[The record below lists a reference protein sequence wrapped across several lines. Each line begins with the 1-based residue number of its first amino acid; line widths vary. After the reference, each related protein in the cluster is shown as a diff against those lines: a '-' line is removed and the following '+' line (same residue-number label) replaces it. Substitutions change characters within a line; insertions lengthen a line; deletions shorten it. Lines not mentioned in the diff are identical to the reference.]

1 MKQCNKRE
9 ILLVIGIREPVAN
22 NELIVGKGTTNKQ
35 GYLFVK
41 RSFDIF
47 FSFCFGIVL
56 LAPMIIIGIIIRID
70 SKGPVIFRQERLGQ
84 YGKPFIIYKFR
95 SMKTNAEEHGPVWAE
110 KDDDRC
116 TKVGK
121 ILRRTRLDE
130 LPQLWNIF
138 KGEMSFVGPRPERE
152 YFYNEFE
159 KTIPG
164 FKKRLLIKP
173 GLTGHAQVNG
183 GLSLTPEEKIVYDLE
198 YMENQT
204 IGMDLKCIIKTLTTI
219 CKE

>member
-1 MKQCNKRE
+1 M
-9 ILLVIGIREPVAN
+9 IVIRESLG
-22 NELIVGKGTTNKQ
+22 EDGIIVGKSIHKKT
-35 GYLFVK
+35 GYLFTK
-41 RSFDIF
+41 RCFDIF
-47 FSFCFGIVL
+47 FAFVFGIILLIPMAFIGVL
-56 LAPMIIIGIIIRID
+56 IRID
-70 SKGPVIFRQERLGQ
+70 SKGPIIFRQERLGQ

-95 SMKTNAEEHGPVWAE
+95 SMRIDAEENGPVWAE

-116 TKVGK
+116 TRVGR

-152 YFYNEFE
+152 YFYNKFE
-159 KTIPG
+159 KTIPD
-164 FKKRLLIKP
+164 FRKRLLIKP

-183 GLSLTPEEKIVYDLE
+183 GLYLTSEEKIIYDME

-204 IGMDLKCIIKTLTTI
+204 IIMDLKCILKTLLTI